1 MVTEYLSL
9 TLISAISISYV
20 IGSIPGGII
29 SSKLFNL
36 GDITKIGSG
45 NIGFTNVLRTGSK
58 LAAGTT
64 LVIDAGKGIISIYL
78 AKHFFP
84 NHLIEVAVAT
94 YIGSIFSMWLKFKGG
109 KGVATFFGILLLLN
123 WLIAIISMAI
133 WILILK
139 ISKVP
144 SLSSLI
150 AIASTP
156 VLFFSFNQKD
166 FFLLFML
173 FFIVSL
179 ITHKDNLK
187 RIIGK
192 KEGKIG
198 KNF

>member
-1 MVTEYLSL
+1 MELFLIIFCSYL
-9 TLISAISISYV
+9 
-20 IGSIPGGII
+20 IGSIPFGFILTKI
-29 SSKLFNL
+29 FLKK
-36 GDITKIGSG
+36 DIRNIGSG
-45 NIGFTNVLRTGSK
+45 NIGATNVLRTGNK

-123 WLIAIISMAI
+123 WVIAIISMAI

-139 ISKVP
+139 IFKMP

-156 VLFFSFNQKD
+156 VLFFVFNQKD

-173 FFIVSL
+173 FFIISL